1 MATLLPSRLTT
12 RPTPRAEW
20 RSRLPRVELPHVE
33 VSALKALP
41 LRSRRKQRPI
51 DRLSA
56 LVTRQVT
63 RPATRWWHGRS
74 RAQRI
79 STIALGVSGTAALL
93 SASVWGGSRLLAR
106 RQARLAALATP
117 AALPEGDVAAE
128 ASELLAEETAAVEA
142 APISTPAR

>member
-1 MATLLPSRLTT
+1 
-12 RPTPRAEW
+12 
-20 RSRLPRVELPHVE
+20 VE

-117 AALPEGDVAAE
+117 VALPEGDVAAE